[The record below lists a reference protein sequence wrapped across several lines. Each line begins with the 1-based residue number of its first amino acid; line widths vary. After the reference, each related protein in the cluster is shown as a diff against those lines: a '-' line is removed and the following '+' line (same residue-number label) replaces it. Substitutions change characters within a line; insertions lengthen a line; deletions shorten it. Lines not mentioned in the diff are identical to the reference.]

1 MTWKGKHIVIVGPAY
16 PFRGGGTSTFNER
29 LARELALNNKVSI
42 LTFTLQYPNF
52 LFPGKTQYSEDPA
65 PQDLDIDIA
74 LNSINPVN
82 WFKIGRKYKKIKPD
96 IILFRY
102 WMPFFAPCFGTFSRI
117 VKKNN
122 HTKLLAI
129 TDNIIPHE
137 RHAFDS
143 LLSKYFISTLDGAL
157 AMSKS
162 VLNDLKRLFPKSIAA
177 NNSTY
182 NVHPLYDNFG
192 DKIDSDKAL
201 KTLNLPTGRTYLLF
215 FGFIRKYKGL
225 DWLIE
230 AFSNIAKDFPNVD
243 LIIAGEYYG
252 GSSEYEELMKKKG
265 LSYNSEIPEN
275 NRIHCHTHFISNEDV
290 AQYFSLADLVVQPYK
305 HATQSGVS
313 QIAYHFEI
321 PMIVTNVG
329 GLSEIVPN
337 EVAGWV
343 CEPNVESLTS
353 ALREALQAG
362 KIANI
367 RQNLPELKKQYSWS
381 SLVENLSN
389 L

>member
-29 LARELALNNKVSI
+29 LARELAIENKVSI

-52 LFPGKTQYSEDPA
+52 LFPGKTQYSEDAA

-74 LNSINPVN
+74 LNSVNPMN
-82 WFKIGRKYKKIKPD
+82 WIKVGRKYKKIKPD

-117 VKKNN
+117 VRKNK

-137 RHAFDS
+137 RHDFDS
-143 LLSKYFISTLDGAL
+143 TLSKYFISTLDGAL

-162 VLNDLKRLFPKSIAA
+162 VLNDLKQLFPKSKASQ
-177 NNSTY
+177 NSKF

-192 DKIDSDKAL
+192 KSIDRNDSAKL
-201 KTLNLPTGRTYLLF
+201 LNLPSDRTYILF

-230 AFSNIAKDFPNVD
+230 AYSNIAKDFPNVD

-252 GSSEYEELMKKKG
+252 NSSEYIELMKKSE
-265 LSYNSEIPEN
+265 LPFESENSVQ
-275 NRIHCHTHFISNEDV
+275 NRIHCHTHFISNNDV
-290 AQYFSLADLVVQPYK
+290 AQYFSLADIVVQPYK

-313 QIAYHFEI
+313 QIAYHFEV

-329 GLSEIVPN
+329 GLSEIVPDG
-337 EVAGWV
+337 VAGWV
-343 CEPNVESLTS
+343 CEPNVESLSTAMRESLESGKLS
-353 ALREALQAG
+353 AIKQ
-362 KIANI
+362 NI
-367 RQNLPELKKQYSWS
+367 PDLKKQYSWS
-381 SLVENLSN
+381 SLVENLSK